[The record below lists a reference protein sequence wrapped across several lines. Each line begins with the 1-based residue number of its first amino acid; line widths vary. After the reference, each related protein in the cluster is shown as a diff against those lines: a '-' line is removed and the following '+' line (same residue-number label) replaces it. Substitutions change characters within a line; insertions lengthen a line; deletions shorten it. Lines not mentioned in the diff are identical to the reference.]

1 MRQEG
6 VGASTETSS
15 ADGNLTGHGLVA
27 FADDTSFFETTPER
41 AQRSA
46 QIVEDVLALVC
57 LKIDTQKS
65 LQMSLIWVTQKGIPM
80 RKVNSEFTVAETV
93 HMGGEPV
100 PLPEHDEGLSF

>member
-1 MRQEG
+1 MPQGAAESPLLWIIFFDMILSRLREEG

-27 FADDTSFFETTPER
+27 FADDTSFFEATPEL

-57 LKIDTQKS
+57 LKIATQKS
-65 LQMSLIWVTQKGIPM
+65 IQMSLI
-80 RKVNSEFTVAETV
+80 
-93 HMGGEPV
+93 
-100 PLPEHDEGLSF
+100 